1 MSVGWPELEVIFNYG
16 ALLLIEALL
25 MHAGVSNI
33 KVKVTVLQAVHK

>member
-1 MSVGWPELEVIFNYG
+1 MGWPELEVIFNYG